1 MDRLSKNANKFRGFT
16 KLGAQIIEVAMEIKA
31 KVEERT
37 DLSVKKSRTV
47 NGGDDVEKWGA
58 YTADS
63 SEGFGLL
70 AAFNDLIDSLNAEL
84 TKLDK

>member
-1 MDRLSKNANKFRGFT
+1 
-16 KLGAQIIEVAMEIKA
+16 
-31 KVEERT
+31 
-37 DLSVKKSRTV
+37 V